1 MSDTENTK
9 VGDSNLSSLSVA
21 PIAKNLINMGYKK
34 KYIKSII
41 QLLLCTVIIG
51 TNVSYAETIFSAKLV
66 NKKGTSTSQPLEV
79 LAVKEEQGAD
89 DKSNSHIE
97 FAPNRRGYQGIFTFN
112 LPVNPNEVI
121 QSLILRAN
129 YRGPQ
134 KAVQT
139 WGFKL
144 LNVQSG
150 KWVDI
155 SNNGDANEWTWSDI
169 VATVKSPS
177 DYINNNGQITL
188 SYSTNNNTD
197 NSQLDFLAFDVN
209 SSEATPKA
217 TVTPTPA
224 VTQPPATATQGN
236 HWQPVPGLAWQ
247 IQYAGS
253 LDTSLKVDV
262 FNLDLFDTPASTISK
277 LRADGKHVICY
288 FSAGSYENW
297 RPDTGMF
304 PEAVLG
310 RNLDGWAGE
319 KWLDVRQL
327 DALIPIMK
335 ARMQQAAD
343 KGCDGVDPDNVDGYS
358 NNTGFTL
365 SYDDQLAYN
374 KALAD
379 EAHKLGLAIS
389 LKNDLDQIKDLVTYF
404 DFAVNEECFEYSE
417 CDLLKPFVS
426 AGKAVFGIEYNLSSA
441 SFCPKANA
449 SNFDFLKKNLSLD
462 AARESCR

>member
-1 MSDTENTK
+1 MSDTENIRVIGST
-9 VGDSNLSSLSVA
+9 LPSLPVA
-21 PIAKNLINMGYKK
+21 AIAKNLINMRYKRK
-34 KYIKSII
+34 HIKSII
-41 QLLLCTVIIG
+41 QLLICAAIVG
-51 TNVSYAETIFSAKLV
+51 TNVSFAESVFPSKLV
-66 NKKGTSTSQPLEV
+66 NKKGASTSQPLEV

-89 DKSNSHIE
+89 DKLNSHIE
-97 FAPNRRGYQGIFTFN
+97 FDPNRRGYQGIFTFN
-112 LPVNPNEVI
+112 LPANPNEII

-144 LNVQSG
+144 LNIQSG

-155 SNNGDANEWTWSDI
+155 TNNSDAKNWVWSDI
-169 VATVKSPS
+169 VATVSTPS
-177 DYINNNGQITL
+177 NYINNNGQITL
-188 SYSTNNNTD
+188 SYSTSNNAD
-197 NSQLDFLAFDVN
+197 NSQLDFLAFEVN
-209 SSEATPKA
+209 SREATPKT
-217 TVTPTPA
+217 TVTPLPVVTPPP
-224 VTQPPATATQGN
+224 VTTTQGN
-236 HWQPVPGLAWQ
+236 YWQPTPGLAWQ
-247 IQYAGS
+247 IQYTGS
-253 LDTSLKVDV
+253 LDTSLNVNV
-262 FNLDLFDTPASTISK
+262 YNLDLFDTPAQTISK

-297 RPDTGMF
+297 RPDTGKF
-304 PEAVLG
+304 PAVALG

-327 DALIPIMK
+327 DVLIPIMQ

-365 SYDDQLAYN
+365 GYNDQLAYN

-389 LKNDLDQIKDLVTYF
+389 LKNDLNQIKDLVAYF

-417 CDLLKPFVS
+417 CDLLKPFVN

-462 AARESCR
+462 AARESCK